1 MKLYQELFQQYKAEI
16 AEVKELTER
25 ENDPEISDR
34 ELAEILWDKEA
45 ILGTLTDAVNAAY
58 AGQVFK
64 TVRNQGKSQFWKLV
78 NEYLQ

>member
-34 ELAEILWDKEA
+34 ELAEILWAKEA
-45 ILGTLTDAVNAAY
+45 VLGTLTDAVNAAY
-58 AGQVFK
+58 SGQVFK